1 MQAISDLLKFKRGS
15 HESAMQEHFDVGA
28 GPSSQQIADKRN
40 AEYEAEQQRAR
51 DLKRYSRRLPDPMMA
66 DGNPFINMLD
76 EPTGGYEDA
85 LRVGTEAGRGAE
97 LVAGEPDWDEQRT
110 RLAELTDGLDLDEA
124 EIDAL
129 DAFLRRR
136 RRRYSDGPAM

>member
-76 EPTGGYEDA
+76 EPIVY
-85 LRVGTEAGRGAE
+85 RGRTPQQVQAYIEGDRRLMLGA
-97 LVAGEPDWDEQRT
+97 
-110 RLAELTDGLDLDEA
+110 
-124 EIDAL
+124 
-129 DAFLRRR
+129 
-136 RRRYSDGPAM
+136 RYNFN